1 MSNGGYR
8 SSCSTLHDRLHV
20 VQICATDAVDATV
33 AQIDAPRAVAMM
45 TKPGDAVAA
54 HHLRAMDADEAIGV
68 PPRLQRLV
76 RLVDQPA
83 SRADVQPHIV
93 VLRPAH
99 VSLPGVDTQ
108 HPAAALDPV
117 SGHPLAQR
125 NPVARAKILPVRV
138 L

>member
-68 PPRLQRLV
+68 HPRLQRLD

-83 SRADVQPHIV
+83 SRADVQPHRSEERRV
-93 VLRPAH
+93 GKEC
-99 VSLPGVDTQ
+99 VSTCRSRWSPY
-108 HPAAALDPV
+108 
-117 SGHPLAQR
+117 S
-125 NPVARAKILPVRV
+125 
-138 L
+138 

>member
-68 PPRLQRLV
+68 HPRLQRLD

-93 VLRPAH
+93 ALRLDQ
-99 VSLPGVDTQ
+99 VYLPGVDPQ
-108 HPAAALDPV
+108 HRSEEHTSELQSLMSISYAVFCL
-117 SGHPLAQR
+117 
-125 NPVARAKILPVRV
+125 KKKKT
-138 L
+138 